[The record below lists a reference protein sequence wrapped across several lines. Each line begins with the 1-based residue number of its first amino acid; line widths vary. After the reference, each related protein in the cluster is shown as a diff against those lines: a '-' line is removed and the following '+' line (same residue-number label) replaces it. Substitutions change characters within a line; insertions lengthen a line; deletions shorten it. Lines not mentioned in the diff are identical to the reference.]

1 MDRENIQPWAKARA
15 EGLLRHLGRRRLD
28 KLYDWL
34 LETDAGLKGGSPL
47 PDRLQIERLV
57 IRLARPAVTPP
68 G

>member
-34 LETDAGLKGGSPL
+34 LETDLGMKGSSQL
-47 PDRLQIERLV
+47 PQRVLLERLV
-57 IRLARPAVTPP
+57 VRRARPRA